1 MTGMLKTFKRTHEG
15 MVDGAMIAETPA
27 DKETIREIRY
37 IPFPYSL
44 ESLIF
49 LSNLILE
56 QALQKEPED
65 RDQEGRKIIQG
76 LAILDLED
84 RQSRREDKDSSDD
97 RKLIHKCALKNGA

>member
-1 MTGMLKTFKRTHEG
+1 MTGTLKTFKRTQEG
-15 MVDGAMIAETPA
+15 MVEGEMIAENPA

-49 LSNLILE
+49 LSNVILE
-56 QALQKEPED
+56 QALQEEPED
-65 RDQEGRKIIQG
+65 RDQEGREIIQG

-84 RQSRREDKDSSDD
+84 RQ
-97 RKLIHKCALKNGA
+97 A